1 MPAEYRSGEAVD
13 DWMRNIEVTNLVS
26 EGRYEAAL
34 DLVRQVDLPGCMLCR
49 YVPKAQIFDQL
60 GSRDSALA
68 MYTGYLELYAY
79 DRAAWDNE
87 LRGPTL
93 ERVAQLYDEAGDLE
107 NAAVYYARF
116 VELWADA
123 DAELQPRVEA
133 ARARLAEIMRER
145 G

>member
-1 MPAEYRSGEAVD
+1 VEYRSGEAVD
-13 DWMRNIEVTNLVS
+13 DWMRSIEVTNLVS
-26 EGRYEAAL
+26 EGSFEAAL
-34 DLVRQVDLPGCMLCR
+34 ELIRQVDLPGCAECR

-60 GSRDSALA
+60 GVRDSALA
-68 MYTGYLELYAY
+68 MYTGYLELYS
-79 DRAAWDNE
+79 DGRAAWDNE

-93 ERVAQLYDEAGDLE
+93 ERVGQLYDEAGDLE

-123 DAELQPRVEA
+123 DAELQPRVEV
-133 ARARLAEIMRER
+133 ARARLEEIIRER